1 MSNFWDM
8 LPVIIIF
15 PTMAIIVKWS
25 LEYKLRFR
33 LIEKGLIDEKTKFL
47 NLITLGQFA
56 SSSMKWGLVLTLV
69 GLAILIV
76 QALPYRVE
84 PEVILGIIMV
94 VAGIALLGYYGLA
107 ERALK
112 RRNQSPV

>member
-1 MSNFWDM
+1 
-8 LPVIIIF
+8 
-15 PTMAIIVKWS
+15 
-25 LEYKLRFR
+25 
-33 LIEKGLIDEKTKFL
+33 
-47 NLITLGQFA
+47 
-56 SSSMKWGLVLTLV
+56 VLTLV